1 VVDLGRYAL
10 VSYVVVTNRVDCCT
24 ARIGEQTPA
33 HSLDVVLSLVL
44 CTALN
49 YIYGLCTCLVSARR
63 ETQCT
68 MWVSCAQM
76 RAFIALSSK
85 WLGVANVASHT
96 RPVLS
101 THKHHHLPITRMRSN
116 ERHPRTAPN
125 RCAVNYSIGLFAGPG
140 YAPVAPFM
148 TFLTDAP
155 VYTFNFSPCTSV
167 RSLDTTV
174 GLMGQNIGYARYV
187 RIWNDGPSTLNV
199 SPHTQVHRHTRG
211 HTNRQTHRQTNR
223 QTHTHT
229 HTHTRARAHTHT
241 HTHLRSCACHKCR

>member
-1 VVDLGRYAL
+1 
-10 VSYVVVTNRVDCCT
+10 
-24 ARIGEQTPA
+24 
-33 HSLDVVLSLVL
+33 
-44 CTALN
+44 
-49 YIYGLCTCLVSARR
+49 
-63 ETQCT
+63 

-96 RPVLS
+96 RPVPS
-101 THKHHHLPITRMRSN
+101 THKHHHLPITRTRSN

-148 TFLTDAP
+148 TFLTVAP

-229 HTHTRARAHTHT
+229 HTHARARAHTHT